1 MKIATRTGAIA
12 SAAVL
17 TFALAACSPTN
28 EETDTTDSAAP
39 GGSESEAPVA
49 LSGSISG
56 AGASSQEAAVASWR
70 AGFQELNPE
79 ATVNYDPIGSG
90 GGRTQ
95 FGEGAVSFAGSDAL
109 MDSDEYAAAVEACDG
124 DSGAVHLPLYISPI
138 AVVFN
143 LEGVEQLNMTPA
155 LIAQIFK
162 GDVTSWD
169 DPAIAELNPD
179 AELPGDAI
187 TPVYRADESG
197 TTENFVDYLAAAAP
211 EEWDYEV
218 TGNWP
223 VNVGE
228 SGPATSGQM
237 QIVQDTPGSFA
248 YVDASRAG
256 SLGTVAVD
264 VNGEFVPYSPEAAAA
279 VVTASPLSEG
289 ANGENDLAYE
299 LDRTPDAA
307 GAYPIV
313 LVSYHIV
320 CQQYDDENERALV
333 TEYLKYIASA
343 EGQEQ
348 SAAAA
353 GSSPIGDELGA
364 RVTEILDTIAA
375 G

>member
-1 MKIATRTGAIA
+1 VNIALRSGAVA
-12 SAAVL
+12 SAAAL
-17 TFALAACSPTN
+17 SLLLAACTPSN
-28 EETDTTDSAAP
+28 EETESTATS
-39 GGSESEAPVA
+39 GGTETEAPA
-49 LSGSISG
+49 SLSGSISG
-56 AGASSQEAAVASWR
+56 AGASSQEAAVAAWR
-70 AGFQELNPE
+70 AGFQALNPD

-109 MDSDEYAAAVEACDG
+109 MDSEEYAAAALACDG

-143 LEGVEQLNMTPA
+143 VEGIDSLNMTPA
-155 LIAQIFK
+155 LIAQIFDGK
-162 GDVTSWD
+162 VTSWD
-169 DPAIAELNPD
+169 DPAIAELNEGV
-179 AELPGDAI
+179 ELPSSAI

-197 TTENFVDYLAAAAP
+197 TTENFVEYLSAAAP
-211 EEWDYEV
+211 EDWPYEV

-237 QIVQDTPGSFA
+237 QIVESTPGSFA

-264 VNGEFVPYSPEAAAA
+264 VNGEYVPYSPEAAAA
-279 VVTASPLSEG
+279 VVTSSPLSEG
-289 ANGENDLAYE
+289 ANGENDLAFE

-313 LVSYHIV
+313 LVSYHLV
-320 CQQYDDENERALV
+320 CQQYDDETERALV
-333 TEYLKYIASA
+333 TEYLKYVASA
-343 EGQEQ
+343 EGQQ
-348 SAAAA
+348 ASADAA

-364 RVTEILDTIAA
+364 RVTAILDTIAA